1 MATAAERSL
10 NFTKHNGETKWYNF
24 DKYIKV
30 HINRHQILTNIKE
43 YGYKGINEVMSI
55 LGLIQTPPT
64 PRTEMSTYIWTIY
77 AGWFG

>member
-43 YGYKGINEVMSI
+43 YGYKGINEVTTVNI
-55 LGLIQTPPT
+55 RIDPDPT
-64 PRTEMSTYIWTIY
+64 YSKD
-77 AGWFG
+77 